1 MKAGGYSLMGH
12 AVMFDLGQICLHNEC
27 ANITDISLLE
37 LPLYGPTGR
46 IVAINLDDGLYL
58 MP

>member
-1 MKAGGYSLMGH
+1 MGH
-12 AVMFDLGQICLHNEC
+12 AVMFDLGQICLHNER